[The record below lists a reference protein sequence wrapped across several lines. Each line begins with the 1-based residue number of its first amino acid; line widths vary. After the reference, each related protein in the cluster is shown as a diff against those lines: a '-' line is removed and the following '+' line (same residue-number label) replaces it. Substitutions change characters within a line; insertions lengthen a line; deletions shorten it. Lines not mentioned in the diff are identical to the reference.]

1 MRFIV
6 LFLVQFIFVVA
17 FLVIGD
23 SIWFQY
29 LAGDTYQKDL
39 HTLLIYE
46 DGQLQIRPL
55 PTVGVYL
62 TMALMISLFALDV
75 NSRTQKITGSSRKG
89 ILLGALTY
97 GVYEFTNY
105 AVLKDWTSSVVLPD
119 IVWGS
124 ILFGSTSFLTHIS
137 MNTIKKF
144 FKIKLS

>member
-1 MRFIV
+1 MRLIV
-6 LFLVQFIFVVA
+6 LFFVQFIFVVA

-29 LAGDTYQKDL
+29 LAGDTCQKDL

-75 NSRTQKITGSSRKG
+75 KSPTQKITGSSRKG